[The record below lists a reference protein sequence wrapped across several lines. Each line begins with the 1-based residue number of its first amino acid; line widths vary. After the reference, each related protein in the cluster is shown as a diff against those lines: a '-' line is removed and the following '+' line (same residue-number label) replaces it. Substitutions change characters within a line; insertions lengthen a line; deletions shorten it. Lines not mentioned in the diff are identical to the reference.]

1 MLAPVPVGAPRAGS
15 IIRLSALACAG
26 LATPLP
32 VSLTPRG
39 NNRRR
44 RTLSCKDRRRRMT
57 KTFASQSD
65 LAPKRISFKRL
76 SKHCWAFT
84 AEGDPNTGV
93 IVGDDGV
100 MVIDTQATPAMAREV
115 IRRIR
120 KVSSK
125 PIRYV
130 VLSHYHAVRVLGASA
145 YKAQQVIAS
154 QRTLGLIRERGRQD
168 MASEIGRFPRLFR
181 GKESIPG
188 LTWPTMVFKDEMTVM
203 MGSLEVRLLH
213 PGPGHTGGDTI
224 VWVPAEKVL
233 FSGDLVEYEAGIYTG
248 DAHLEQWPATLE
260 KLRAL
265 KPRALVPGRGPA
277 LTTPAACD
285 KAIRY
290 TRDFVRGLYASAKR
304 GVASRK
310 SLKEVY
316 RATRRRM
323 DPVYGAYPI
332 YEHCMPFDVSRA
344 YDEARGIKHPRIW
357 TAQRDREMWGSIA

>member
-1 MLAPVPVGAPRAGS
+1 
-15 IIRLSALACAG
+15 
-26 LATPLP
+26 
-32 VSLTPRG
+32 
-39 NNRRR
+39 
-44 RTLSCKDRRRRMT
+44 MT
-57 KTFASQSD
+57 KAFASQAD
-65 LAPKRISFKRL
+65 LKPKKIRFEKL
-76 SKHCWAFT
+76 SANCYAFT

-100 MVIDTQATPAMAREV
+100 MVIDAQATPLMAREV

-120 KVSSK
+120 KVTRK

-130 VLSHYHAVRVLGASA
+130 TLSHYHAVRVLGASA
-145 YKAQQVIAS
+145 YRAEQVIAS

-181 GKESIPG
+181 GRESIPG
-188 LTWPTMVFKDEMTVM
+188 LTWPTIVFKDEMTVM
-203 MGSLEVRLLH
+203 MGRLEVKIIH

-224 VWVPAEKVL
+224 VWVPSQRVL

-248 DAHLEQWPATLE
+248 DAHLEAWPNTLE

-277 LTTPAACD
+277 LKTARESE

-290 TRDFVRGLYASAKR
+290 TRDFVRGLYANARR
-304 GVASRK
+304 GVAAKK
-310 SLKEVY
+310 SLKDVY
-316 RATRRRM
+316 AATRRNM
-323 DPVYGAYPI
+323 DPAYAAYPI

-357 TAQRDREMWGSIA
+357 TAKRDREMWSSIA